1 MFLIKLSLFT
11 TLYSK
16 NLIKWSPPLY
26 ISSFSACVFEGPFNI
41 YKGLIIGLLQ
51 LYRLEGENKMAQQ
64 AFDRARS
71 IEPSLALPWAGM
83 SADADTR

>member
-1 MFLIKLSLFT
+1 MFIKLSLFI

-16 NLIKWSPPLY
+16 NLINP
-26 ISSFSACVFEGPFNI
+26 
-41 YKGLIIGLLQ
+41 YKGLIIGLIQ
-51 LYRLEGENKMAQQ
+51 LYRLEGEYKMAQQ